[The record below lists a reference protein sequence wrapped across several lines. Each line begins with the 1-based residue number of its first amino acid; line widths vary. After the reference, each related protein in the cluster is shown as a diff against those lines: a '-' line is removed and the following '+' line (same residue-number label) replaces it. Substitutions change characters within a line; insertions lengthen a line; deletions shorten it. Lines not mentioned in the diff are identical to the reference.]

1 MSVVVP
7 RRVTVAGSGSI
18 AQRHTRNLLALGV
31 EEVLLWTAR
40 DVADVEAFSDAR
52 VRRVEELPADAPDVA
67 VVANDTDRHVE
78 TARRL
83 VRAGAHVLVE
93 KPIATA
99 PSDDL
104 SDLCDEADAAGIVAR
119 VAYNLRLL
127 PALVRVRE
135 YVATGAVGAPLFARV
150 EVGQWLPD
158 WRPGRPLSESYS
170 ASESRGGGV
179 ALDLSHEVDYMCMI
193 LGMPTGWCARMART
207 GALPI
212 ASPDV
217 FDAIYTFANGSTC
230 TVHMDYLEKRTR
242 RRLRIVGTSGV
253 IECDI
258 AAGTLVLTCDDGAKD
273 LSDPALFDSEA
284 TYPAEMLSFFAEI
297 AGADPGS
304 VRLPTLREG
313 AEVLRLLSDGRLED
327 GPSDG

>member
-52 VRRVEELPADAPDVA
+52 VRRVAELPADAPDVA

-83 VRAGAHVLVE
+83 IRAGSHVLVE
-93 KPIATA
+93 KPVA
-99 PSDDL
+99 PML
-104 SDLCDEADAAGIVAR
+104 SDALSRLCDEVDEAGLVAR
-119 VAYNLRLL
+119 VAYNMRFL
-127 PALVRVRE
+127 PALVRVRDV
-135 YVATGAVGAPLFARV
+135 VASGALGDTLFARI

-158 WRPGRPLSESYS
+158 WRPGRPLAASYS

-179 ALDLSHEVDYMCMI
+179 ALDLSHEVDFMCMI
-193 LGMPTGWCARMART
+193 LGRPAQWCARATRT

-217 FDAIYTFANGSTC
+217 FDAIYGFEGGSTC
-230 TVHMDYLEKRTR
+230 TVHMDYLEKPKR

-253 IECDI
+253 LECDI
-258 AAGTLVLTCDDGAKD
+258 AAGTLVLKADGGDQD
-273 LSDPALFDSEA
+273 LSAPGMFAGEA
-284 TYPAEMLSFFAEI
+284 TYTAEVLSFFAEV
-297 AGADPGS
+297 AGSGHGD

-313 AEVLRLLSDGRLED
+313 ADVLRLLCDGAAD
-327 GPSDG
+327 GGPSDA